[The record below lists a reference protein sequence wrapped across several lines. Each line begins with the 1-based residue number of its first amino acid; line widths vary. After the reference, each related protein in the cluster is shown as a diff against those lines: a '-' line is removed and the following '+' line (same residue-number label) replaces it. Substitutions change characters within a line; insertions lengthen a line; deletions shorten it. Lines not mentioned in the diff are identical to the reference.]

1 MEENEFRQVVQ
12 FVKEKA
18 TQLKHVSVLNWLKN
32 KEGDNS
38 WMLKFISRATSKMN
52 WDDWY
57 STSRDTNIAES
68 AHAHSHRDGINLT
81 LVAAVETGKKLD
93 ERSLHNE
100 RAAQTMGIIS
110 KYGNQSVTVRTAKS
124 IKRAKKS
131 ALKKAKNNPAARQ
144 QEDILERAQELVH
157 DGVSVDA
164 VELFLKTEKQK
175 QNVE

>member
-1 MEENEFRQVVQ
+1 MEEDEFWQVVEY
-12 FVKEKA
+12 VKEKA
-18 TQLKHVSVLNWLKN
+18 TQLKDESVLNWLKN

-38 WMLKFISRATSKMN
+38 WMLKCVSRATSKMN

-110 KYGNQSVTVRTAKS
+110 KYGNQSVTGRTAKS

-131 ALKKAKNNPAARQ
+131 ASKKAKNDPAAQQ
-144 QEDILERAQELVH
+144 QENILGFANNLVYE
-157 DGVSVDA
+157 GVPPNV
-164 VELFLKTEKQK
+164 VGQFLTTETQK